1 MIRMTN
7 QQLHQQHRRCDR
19 SDDTST
25 NSLSNIF
32 PYETHR
38 YVRSRLVE
46 DNPSDKYDLKR
57 MTNDRLFSDS
67 VTATTNWSRR
77 SHLGGTSSK
86 TSSLRTST
94 NAANTSSN
102 ASFLLPSSS
111 SSSSS
116 FFREYWTNGRI
127 TYLYSLP
134 SSVGSSMKQQSRPL
148 KK

>member
-7 QQLHQQHRRCDR
+7 QQQHQQHRRCDR

-57 MTNDRLFSDS
+57 MANDRFFSDS

-77 SHLGGTSSK
+77 SHLGGTSS
-86 TSSLRTST
+86 SSSSSMRTNPT
-94 NAANTSSN
+94 ATNTSST
-102 ASFLLPSSS
+102 ASFLLPSTSP
-111 SSSSS
+111 SSS

-134 SSVGSSMKQQSRPL
+134 SSVRSSMKPQS
-148 KK
+148 